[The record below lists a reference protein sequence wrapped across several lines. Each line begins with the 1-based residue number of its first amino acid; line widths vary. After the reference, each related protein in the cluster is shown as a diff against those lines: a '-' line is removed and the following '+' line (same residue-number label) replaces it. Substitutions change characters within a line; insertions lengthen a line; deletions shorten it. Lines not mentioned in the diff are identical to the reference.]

1 MKASTWLMRTV
12 AFALVWSP
20 FALASDRIA
29 VPAKPPLMD
38 REREIA
44 LALSAAPPH
53 LQKDA
58 AVYVLESA
66 GYVKVRTGSNGFTCI
81 VVRDHPLSIKPTCW
95 DREGTET
102 IVPRVLREGELLM
115 QGVAVDRIG
124 ELIAEDFRKGKFIAP
139 RRPGIAYMLS
149 GEIRNY
155 DPRSGTV
162 GSFPPHVMFYAPN
175 LTNADIGFSPDDMMF
190 RDGMLPFIGY
200 QGPHGYMIMP
210 VGSHVMDD
218 ATKKGQREGK

>member
-1 MKASTWLMRTV
+1 MGIVTP
-12 AFALVWSP
+12 ALLWSSS
-20 FALASDRIA
+20 ALASDRIP
-29 VPAKPPLMD
+29 VPEKPPLID
-38 REREIA
+38 REKEIA

-53 LQKDA
+53 LRKDA
-58 AVYVLESA
+58 TVYVLESV
-66 GYVKVRTGSNGFTCI
+66 GYVKVRTGSNGFTCM
-81 VVRDHPLSIKPTCW
+81 VVRDHPLNIKPTCW

-115 QGVAVDRIG
+115 QGVAVDRIR
-124 ELIAEDFRKGKFIAP
+124 ELIAEDFRQGKFITP

-155 DPRSGTV
+155 DPRAGTV

-175 LTNADIGFSPDDMMF
+175 LTNADIGFSPDYPMF

-200 QGPHGYMIMP
+200 QGPHGYMIMV
-210 VGSHVMDD
+210 VGSHVM
-218 ATKKGQREGK
+218 GGKARGRHEEK

>member
-1 MKASTWLMRTV
+1 MQSICAGAFLLTWP
-12 AFALVWSP
+12 AFGLS
-20 FALASDRIA
+20 SDRINI
-29 VPAKPPLMD
+29 PSKPPLMD
-38 REREIA
+38 REKEIS

-53 LQKDA
+53 LQKNA

-66 GYVKVRTGSNGFTCI
+66 GYVKVREGSNGFTCM
-81 VVRDHPLSIKPTCW
+81 VVRDHPLNIKPTCW

-102 IVPRVLREGELLM
+102 IVPRVVREGELLM
-115 QGVAVDRIG
+115 QGIAIDRIQA
-124 ELIAEDFRKGKFIAP
+124 LIAEDFRQGKFIAP

-175 LTNADIGFSPDDMMF
+175 LTNTDIGFSPDDMMF

-200 QGPHGYMIMP
+200 QGPHGYMIMA
-210 VGSHVMDD
+210 VGSHVMDG
-218 ATKKGQREGK
+218 TKQGHQEK